1 MSDGLDDLL
10 RPRPVTGS
18 DTVFDGRIWGVCSDS
33 VDLGDAGTVTREYI
47 THPGAVGVLA
57 LDDEGRVALVRQY
70 RHPTGYEL
78 WEPPAGLLDVDS
90 EPPLRAAQRELAEE
104 ADLVAARWDVLVD
117 FFNSPGSSSEA
128 IRVYLARDVSPV
140 PDADRHEREHEEAG
154 MPTAWFDLDDV
165 RDAVLAGR
173 LHNPTLIAA
182 VLVACAARDSGWAT
196 LRPADAPWPEHPA
209 HR

>member
-1 MSDGLDDLL
+1 MTDGLDDLL
-10 RPRPVTGS
+10 RPRPVAGS
-18 DTVFDGRIWGVCSDS
+18 DTVFDGHIWAVRSDS

-78 WEPPAGLLDVDS
+78 WEPPAGLLDVDG
-90 EPPLRAAQRELAEE
+90 EAPLRAAQRELAEE
-104 ADLVAARWDVLVD
+104 ADLVASRWDVLVD

-140 PDADRHEREHEEAG
+140 PEADRHEREHEEAG

-182 VLVACAARDSGWAT
+182 VLVACVARDSGWAT